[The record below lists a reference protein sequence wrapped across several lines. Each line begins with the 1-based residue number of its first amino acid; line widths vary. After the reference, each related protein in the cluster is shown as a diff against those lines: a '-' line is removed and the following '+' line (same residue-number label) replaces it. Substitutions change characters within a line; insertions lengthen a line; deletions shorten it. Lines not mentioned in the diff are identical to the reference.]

1 MKGWGGFGSGWWRGE
16 RVDGC
21 GGRARVARTAD
32 CDGRAARPAARACA
46 GARLSMGSR
55 GFERQRRSA
64 QQGFSLIELLVVITI
79 VGLLSSVVVLT
90 MADPRGRLTDD
101 ADRFAG
107 RVRAARDAAIVTG
120 RPMALW
126 VAQTGYGFE
135 RREQGEWQAVTEG
148 PLAARDW
155 STATTARFEGV
166 SQLRATFDGVG
177 GVDQPLDFRLVRD
190 AGAIRVRVTL
200 DGKVT
205 TGE

>member
-1 MKGWGGFGSGWWRGE
+1 
-16 RVDGC
+16 
-21 GGRARVARTAD
+21 
-32 CDGRAARPAARACA
+32 
-46 GARLSMGSR
+46 MGSR
-55 GFERQRRSA
+55 GFERLRRSA